1 MARQEELKRE
11 YLEKIANGELFT
23 EETLYAKVQGW
34 SVYNDPDPQ
43 LKEFKKKYAE
53 KPWVTRE
60 SQLILQ
66 TLVARGERAWSELT
80 WSLYLCMRYWPRVP
94 QAVWTVTR
102 GRLLHWIPRDR
113 LTGQIL
119 WGQWTSEFTPAFAF
133 AYRYKYFLET
143 ETRRFARQ
151 AFQFIDYR
159 SAIAT
164 IALGSY
170 VFGMVNYLHHYSQS
184 EQERKLMFQG
194 HHVIVLISKEARKI
208 MRLIDEGI
216 RAVYDSIP
224 VDSPQTYALE
234 KIRC

>member
-1 MARQEELKRE
+1 M
-11 YLEKIANGELFT
+11 
-23 EETLYAKVQGW
+23 
-34 SVYNDPDPQ
+34 
-43 LKEFKKKYAE
+43 
-53 KPWVTRE
+53 TRE

-80 WSLYLCMRYWPRVP
+80 WSLYYNGMRYWPRVP

-119 WGQWTSEFTPAFAF
+119 WRQWTSEFTPAFAV

-194 HHVIVLISKEARKI
+194 PRTFTPVLISKEAQENHA
-208 MRLIDEGI
+208 RLIDEGI
-216 RAVYDSIP
+216 RAVYDSIQ
-224 VDSPQTYALE
+224 VDSPQAYGA
-234 KIRC
+234 